1 MRGGLIAPPSC
12 TKALTIMV
20 SCYAHIEGKE
30 VMRMGKRGYYS
41 WQHIA
46 PLLHRKPLAVLLT
59 ERLAE
64 CGSMKAVA
72 DSLGISRAALYAG
85 MRQEGLTTKM
95 LQGE

>member
-1 MRGGLIAPPSC
+1 
-12 TKALTIMV
+12 
-20 SCYAHIEGKE
+20 
-30 VMRMGKRGYYS
+30 MGKRGYYG
-41 WQHIA
+41 WQDTQ
-46 PLLHRKPLAVLLT
+46 PLVLRKPLAVLLS

>member
-1 MRGGLIAPPSC
+1 
-12 TKALTIMV
+12 
-20 SCYAHIEGKE
+20 
-30 VMRMGKRGYYS
+30 MGKRGYYG
-41 WQHIA
+41 WQDTL
-46 PLLHRKPLAVLLT
+46 PLALRKPLAVLLS
-59 ERLAE
+59 ERLAK

>member
-1 MRGGLIAPPSC
+1 
-12 TKALTIMV
+12 
-20 SCYAHIEGKE
+20 
-30 VMRMGKRGYYS
+30 MGKRGYYS

-64 CGSMKAVA
+64 CGSMTAVA
-72 DSLGISRAALYAG
+72 SSLGISRSALYVG
-85 MRQEGLTTKM
+85 MRQEGLTLKS